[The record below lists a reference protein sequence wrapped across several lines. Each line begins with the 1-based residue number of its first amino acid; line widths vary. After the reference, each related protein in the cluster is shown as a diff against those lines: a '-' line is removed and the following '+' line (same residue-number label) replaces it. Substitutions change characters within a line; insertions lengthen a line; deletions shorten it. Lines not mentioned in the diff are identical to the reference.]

1 MVGGWSERSPTF
13 FLILTMKRYLL
24 LFLSGLAAMLSFSSC
39 EEPEPEYV
47 DTEQIVLTQL
57 KEASA
62 EMVNSTDF
70 ILSSTFTAQG
80 YTVTFSVSNK
90 GLALATGVYTL
101 KEEIANIGD
110 CHVIVNDGSG
120 DVKFTSGSVIV
131 RNIDGGY
138 SIEFKLAGKR
148 SYNFIYTGPLTYSF
162 DVTPSANTLFVLEG
176 DVTTTNSQGQ
186 AVIIGGVTKYSI
198 FVSDPEGKFLAR
210 IELINNSGLKLN
222 ELSGTY
228 KLGNSTAAGSAVA
241 GSIPWWG
248 PPTGS
253 YLVDGSGTKH
263 YIGGGN
269 ITFSVLT
276 GNDGTDYYSI
286 NAPGLSL
293 TTVGGSKSTGDLSHL
308 FVKEKPMLGKVERNL
323 VIDSKHKNR
332 EMKYSIYLPDGYDG
346 VKEFPVLWL
355 LHGYG
360 DDHNSW
366 LDKGDLAIFAHEY
379 ATAGGKEMIIV
390 TPDGLTDFY
399 MGAFENYFFKELMPE
414 VESKF
419 KVKTGKEY
427 RTVAGL
433 SMGGH
438 GSLYYGLKYSD
449 MFCYAYAMSPACM
462 FDIKSTIAGK
472 DLSTL
477 PGITIE
483 TGIQDQT
490 TNLQSVEKIHTDLLN
505 QGIYHDYI
513 TRDGNH
519 DWTFWQEALPKAL
532 KKSGEIFAE

>member
-1 MVGGWSERSPTF
+1 MF
-13 FLILTMKRYLL
+13 C
-24 LFLSGLAAMLSFSSC
+24 FSSC

-47 DTEQIVLTQL
+47 DTEQIALTQL

-70 ILSSTFTAQG
+70 ILNSTFTAQG

-110 CHVIVNDGSG
+110 CYVIVNDGSG

-131 RNIDGGY
+131 RDVDGGY

-276 GNDGTDYYSI
+276 GNDGIDYYSI

-308 FVKEKPMLGKVERNL
+308 FVKEKPMLGEVERNL

-332 EMKYSIYLPDGYDG
+332 EMRYSIYLPDGYDG

-379 ATAGGKEMIIV
+379 AIAGGREMIIV

-414 VESKF
+414 VESKY
-419 KVKTGKEY
+419 KVKADKAH

-449 MFCYAYAMSPACM
+449 IFCYAYAMSPACM

-483 TGIQDQT
+483 TGLQDQI
-490 TNLQSVEKIHTDLLN
+490 TNITSVNDIHNNLLN
-505 QGIYHDYI
+505 QGVSHDYI
-513 TRDGNH
+513 TRDGGH

-532 KKSGEIFAE
+532 RKSGEIFAE